1 MRKVIL
7 YIAMSLDGYIADSSG
22 NVDWLRGQDDD
33 VETADSFPE
42 FEKSIDTVVMGW
54 KTYHQIATELSP
66 DKWVYDNLKSYVCT
80 HRHCVSTESITFSQS
95 DPCSL
100 VKCLRKE
107 EGRDIWICGG
117 ASIVRQ
123 LMEENLIDVYHIA
136 VIPIILG
143 SGIRLFPE
151 SGSEIRL
158 KLVSVNSSNGIR
170 ELIYQRK

>member
-1 MRKVIL
+1 M
-7 YIAMSLDGYIADSSG
+7 
-22 NVDWLRGQDDD
+22 
-33 VETADSFPE
+33 
-42 FEKSIDTVVMGW
+42 
-54 KTYHQIATELSP
+54 
-66 DKWVYDNLKSYVCT
+66 
-80 HRHCVSTESITFSQS
+80 
-95 DPCSL
+95 
-100 VKCLRKE
+100 KCLRKE

-136 VIPIILG
+136 VIPTVLG

-158 KLVSVNSSNGIR
+158 KLTSVNSSNGIT